1 MRVFARKDNVIRH
14 VTICPVKKQK
24 EQENSINN
32 IIRVKELEFK
42 LENLELKLKHEQE
55 LKNTIVQKVDE
66 IKGDKEFQQKMLAC
80 GSMNLDSALKVS
92 MSAITY
98 LNKYHTDTPPLKNF
112 NDEFKDPF
120 IVYAEGNITYDG
132 KYYIVDDEY
141 IDREQYIIEKILVL
155 EENCDTVRFF
165 AWLMEKIYK
174 NEKYPHLQAYWAKD
188 TTRNNYTVREIIGND
203 VKWYPDQEGRIIIN
217 KVITPLLNFTAS
229 VVRKG
234 VEKLA
239 EEIEEKKK
247 ERDLDRLVSILKKQS
262 TLTGFINKVNK
273 NYLQEEIIKKMAS
286 AFHLDVNKQLAKRKM
301 TPNKLTLK

>member
-1 MRVFARKDNVIRH
+1 MILKCNICNYVANSKSNYNIHCKTQKHIEKVQMLASPLSSALSSGTQRNGAERTDDKNLLQIDIPVTKFLSPLQCEYCMRVFARKDNVIRH

-112 NDEFKDPF
+112 TDEFKDPF
-120 IVYAEGNITYDG
+120 IVYAEGDIRYDG
-132 KYYIVDDEY
+132 EYYIVDDEY
-141 IDREQYIIEKILVL
+141 INREQYIIDKILVQ
-155 EENCDTVRFF
+155 F
-165 AWLMEKIYK
+165 
-174 NEKYPHLQAYWAKD
+174 
-188 TTRNNYTVREIIGND
+188 
-203 VKWYPDQEGRIIIN
+203 
-217 KVITPLLNFTAS
+217 
-229 VVRKG
+229 
-234 VEKLA
+234 
-239 EEIEEKKK
+239 
-247 ERDLDRLVSILKKQS
+247 
-262 TLTGFINKVNK
+262 
-273 NYLQEEIIKKMAS
+273 
-286 AFHLDVNKQLAKRKM
+286 
-301 TPNKLTLK
+301 